1 MIFLV
6 KTEVRTTARD
16 ASLDF
21 PRSLIAGWL
30 NLTCTRLRLV
40 ETDLQPAGIQCTCR
54 CTLRDVLFSAT
65 RHLNT
70 GYYSAPVGNP
80 LARLNDSNLLLERMH
95 GVAHLTRE
103 AIQLSPCV
111 DMRSLTLALQAVETF
126 MEMSAGATE
135 TAHARFEEIGGDWI
149 ASHWGVGRNGDQNDC
164 DLYVHRSI
172 QMLQKAVPGL
182 FH

>member
-1 MIFLV
+1 
-6 KTEVRTTARD
+6 
-16 ASLDF
+16 
-21 PRSLIAGWL
+21 
-30 NLTCTRLRLV
+30 
-40 ETDLQPAGIQCTCR
+40 
-54 CTLRDVLFSAT
+54 
-65 RHLNT
+65 
-70 GYYSAPVGNP
+70 
-80 LARLNDSNLLLERMH
+80 MH

-126 MEMSAGATE
+126 MEMSADSTE
-135 TAHARFEEIGGDWI
+135 AAHARFEEIGGDWI

-172 QMLQKAVPGL
+172 QMLQKAVPSL